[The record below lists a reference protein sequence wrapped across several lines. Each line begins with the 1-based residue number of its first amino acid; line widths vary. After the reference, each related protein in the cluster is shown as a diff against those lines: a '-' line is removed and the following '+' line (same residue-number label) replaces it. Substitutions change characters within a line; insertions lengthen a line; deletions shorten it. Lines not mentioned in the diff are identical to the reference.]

1 MSIDRRRFIQGAIAS
16 GFSRMAAGGRAPD
29 SVVFRLVDEKRMRPV
44 SARVRLVDAQGREV
58 VPLGH
63 PEMFRI
69 DAQEGDVSFQ
79 SRRFFYSD
87 GELRIDPGRL
97 PLRYE
102 AVKGYEYLIGKGEI
116 RREDLRDGSMT
127 VPLRRWSAL
136 AERGWYGG
144 DIHIHH
150 IAPETCRLEMDA
162 EDLNV
167 ANILTS
173 DFTTDQNQF
182 EGKVNGLSAGRR
194 LIYVSQEF
202 RHDDLGH
209 LCLLNLKRLVQ
220 PVKPIQTLHSPL
232 HLRVYDEAHGQ
243 GGYVSWAHFPSW
255 PGLESPLDVAMEKL
269 DGLEIMCQLD
279 PREFPIFVKQVVPE
293 LEANDGLRLWYRY
306 LNCGFR
312 LTATAGTDK
321 MTAFV
326 TVGANRVFA
335 RVDGDFT
342 YEAWI
347 DALKA
352 GRTFV
357 TNSPVLQF
365 TVNGR
370 EPGATVQVDSKRGGV
385 VGISAS
391 ADSQLPY
398 HRLEIVCNGRVIA
411 QATPTGP
418 YYHAEIV
425 LEQQI
430 RDSCWFAA
438 RALEDIDNYR
448 KSGLPFTKVH
458 SPEGTLHGN
467 YYGTRRP
474 ETVFAHTSPVYV
486 IRDGEPI
493 RSWDDADYYAR
504 YLDRCIQWLR
514 TDGRFASE
522 SDRQSTIASFQEARA
537 VYLKRGAEAAPR

>member
-1 MSIDRRRFIQGAIAS
+1 MSMKRRQFIQGVVAGGLGRIAARSRTAESVTCRFVDVAS
-16 GFSRMAAGGRAPD
+16 GQ
-29 SVVFRLVDEKRMRPV
+29 PV
-44 SARVRLVDAQGREV
+44 AVRVRLVDALGREV

-63 PEMFRI
+63 ADTFRT

-79 SRRFFYSD
+79 SRRFFYST
-87 GELRIDPGRL
+87 GEMLIDPARL

-102 AVKGYEYLIGKGEI
+102 AVKGYEYLIGEGEI
-116 RREDLRDGSMT
+116 RRENLNGGSLI

-136 AERGWYGG
+136 AERGWFSG

-150 IAPETCRLEMDA
+150 IAPRTCRLEMDA

-173 DFTTDQNQF
+173 DFTADQDQF
-182 EGKVNGLSAGRR
+182 EGRVNSLSGGGR

-209 LCLLNLKRLVQ
+209 LCVLNLKRLIQ
-220 PVKPIQTLHSPL
+220 PVKPMQTLHHPL

-269 DGLEIMCQLD
+269 DGLEIMCQLE
-279 PREFPIFVKQVVPE
+279 PREFPIFVRQVVPE

-342 YEAWI
+342 YQAWI

-365 TVNGR
+365 AVNGR
-370 EPGATVQVDSKRGGV
+370 EPGSTIQIDPKQKGV
-385 VGISAS
+385 IEIHAS

-398 HRLEIVCNGRVIA
+398 HRLEIVCNGKVIA
-411 QATPTGP
+411 ETSPTGP
-418 YYHAEIV
+418 HYHAEIT

-430 RDSCWFAA
+430 PGSCWVAA
-438 RALEDIDNYR
+438 RASEDIDPYR
-448 KSGLPFTKVH
+448 KAGLQFTTVH
-458 SPEGTLHGN
+458 SPQGTLHGN

-504 YLDRCIQWLR
+504 YLERCIQWLK

-522 SDRQSTIASFQEARA
+522 SDRSSTIAAFQEARTI
-537 VYLKRGAEAAPR
+537 YLRRAADAR

>member
-1 MSIDRRRFIQGAIAS
+1 MKRRQFMQGVVAGGLSRMTAGSPVPDIVACRFVDAAS
-16 GFSRMAAGGRAPD
+16 GQ
-29 SVVFRLVDEKRMRPV
+29 PV
-44 SARVRLVDAQGREV
+44 AVRVRLVDAQGREV
-58 VPLGH
+58 VPAGH
-63 PEMFRI
+63 PETFRT

-79 SRRFFYSD
+79 SRRFFYSE
-87 GELRIDPGRL
+87 GELLIDPSRL
-97 PLRYE
+97 PVRYE
-102 AVKGYEYLIGKGEI
+102 AVKGYEYLIGEGEI
-116 RREDLRDGSMT
+116 RRENLRDGSFT

-136 AERGWYGG
+136 AERGWYSG

-150 IAPETCRLEMDA
+150 IAPRTCRLEMDA

-173 DFTTDQNQF
+173 DFTTDQDQF
-182 EGKVNGLSAGRR
+182 EGRVNGLSSVRR

-220 PVKPIQTLHSPL
+220 PVKPIQTLHHPL
-232 HLRVYDEAHGQ
+232 HLRVYDEVHSQ
-243 GGYVSWAHFPSW
+243 GGYASWAHFASW
-255 PGLESPLDVAMEKL
+255 PGLESPLDVALEKL
-269 DGLEIMCQLD
+269 DGLEIMCQLE
-279 PREFPIFVKQVVPE
+279 PREFPIFVRQVVPE

-342 YEAWI
+342 YQAWI

-357 TNSPVLQF
+357 TNSPVLQLA
-365 TVNGR
+365 VNGQ
-370 EPGATVQVDSKRGGV
+370 EPGAVIQMDPNKSGV
-385 VGISAS
+385 IEILAS

-398 HRLEIVCNGRVIA
+398 HRLQIVCNGRVIA
-411 QATPTGP
+411 ETSPTGP
-418 YYHAEIV
+418 RNHAEIR
-425 LEQQI
+425 LEHPVQG
-430 RDSCWFAA
+430 SCWVAA
-438 RALEDIDNYR
+438 RALEDIDPYR
-448 KSGLPFTKVH
+448 KAGFKFTTVH
-458 SPEGTLHGN
+458 AQSGTLHGN

-474 ETVFAHTSPVYV
+474 ETVFAHTSPIYI
-486 IRDGEPI
+486 IRNGEPI

-504 YLDRCIQWLR
+504 YMERCIQWLK

-522 SDRQSTIASFQEARA
+522 SDRQSTIAAFQEART
-537 VYLKRGAEAAPR
+537 VYLKRAADARPQK